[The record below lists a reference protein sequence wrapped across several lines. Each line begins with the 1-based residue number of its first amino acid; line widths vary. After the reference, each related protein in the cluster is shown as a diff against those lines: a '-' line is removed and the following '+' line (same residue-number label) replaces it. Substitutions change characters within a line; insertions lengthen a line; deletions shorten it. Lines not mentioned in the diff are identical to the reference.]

1 MPRSG
6 APRYAPDVPSTE
18 NTVPSG
24 PTTGGGRPAVARLA
38 ERLGVH
44 YAWVVVGVVFLVVL
58 VASGARSAAGV
69 FIKPLEEEFG
79 WSRSAVSAPLA
90 VSLLAMAASGPISG
104 WAFTRF
110 GLRRAVVGFLALGGL
125 GAAATAVMSTL
136 WQFHLA
142 WGLLVGLGTG
152 GVGLVIGGVVATTW
166 FSTHRGLVAG
176 ILGGAASAGQL
187 LLIKA
192 AAWVTDTSGWRTA
205 MWGVVLLLAAV
216 VPLAW
221 ILLRARPADA
231 GATPFGGGVGAAPVG
246 ADIPPVPLRTALRTG
261 DLWLLSASFFVCG
274 FTTIG
279 LIGYHFIPHATEAHG
294 YSTGEAAN
302 LLSLIGAMNVVGT
315 VASGWLCDRY
325 PPRLLLAGY
334 YGARGLSLLAL
345 PFMSSVPFLSGF
357 AIVFGLDYIATVPAT
372 IAVITQR
379 YGPRSVPSLY
389 GFVIF
394 LHMVGAAVAA
404 QLAGWI
410 HDYAEQYAPAFYL
423 GGLLAVAAGAM
434 SFALSQRRATA
445 VAA

>member
-1 MPRSG
+1 VPPSV
-6 APRYAPDVPSTE
+6 APRYAPAVPRAE
-18 NTVPSG
+18 PLPSSA
-24 PTTGGGRPAVARLA
+24 PTGDTPRPTVARLA
-38 ERLGVH
+38 ERFGVH

-58 VASGARSAAGV
+58 IASGARSAAGV
-69 FIKPLEEEFG
+69 FIRPLEDEFG

-90 VSLLAMAASGPISG
+90 VSLLVMAASGPLSG

-110 GLRRAVVGFLALGGL
+110 GLRRSVVGFLLIGAA
-125 GAAATAVMSTL
+125 GAAATATMTSL

-142 WGLLVGLGTG
+142 WGVLVGLGTG
-152 GVGLVIGGVVATTW
+152 GVALVIGGVVATTW
-166 FSTHRGLVAG
+166 FSSHRGLVAG

-192 AAWVTDTSGWRTA
+192 AAWVTDTSGWRVA
-205 MWGVVLLLAAV
+205 LWGVVLLLGAV

-221 ILLRARPADA
+221 LLLRSRPAEA
-231 GATPFGGGVGAAPVG
+231 GVAPFGGGAGAALAG
-246 ADIPPVPLRTALRTG
+246 SEIPPVPLRTAMRTG

-334 YGARGLSLLAL
+334 YAARGMSLLLL
-345 PFMSSVPFLSGF
+345 PFLSTAPFLSGF

-379 YGPRSVPSLY
+379 YGPRSVPTLY

-394 LHMVGAAVAA
+394 LHMIGAAVAA

-410 HDYAEQYAPAFYL
+410 HDVSEQYAPAFYL
-423 GGLLAVAAGAM
+423 GGLLAVGAGAM

-445 VAA
+445 AAL